1 MSGYTLPA
9 PTADEIV
16 DIKMATAL
24 DEPSL
29 AKIFVE
35 ARTANAFLKRPV
47 PHQLLERALDLAL
60 LGPTSANSLPL
71 RIVFI
76 ESPEAKQRL
85 KPALWEGNRDKTIA
99 APVTA
104 IIAADLKF
112 FEHFPRLFPQRGE
125 MLKDTFGGMPP
136 PAQRA
141 SAWDNAL
148 LQMAY
153 FIIALRAVGLDA
165 GPMAGFERT
174 VVDQAFFPDGQFVS
188 QYLINI
194 GYADESNTFP
204 RLPRFRADDI
214 ARFA

>member
-1 MSGYTLPA
+1 MSAYTLPA

-112 FEHFPRLFPQRGE
+112 FEHFSRLFPQRGE
-125 MLKDTFGGMPP
+125 MLKETFGSMPP
-136 PAQRA
+136 AAQRA
-141 SAWDNAL
+141 NAWDNAL

-194 GYADESNTFP
+194 GYADESNMFP